1 MDKQLSSVSE
11 MSYATFL
18 ILCTRLITDK
28 EFITWQAQQPD
39 VEVQL
44 SVSCLVMPDF

>member
-1 MDKQLSSVSE
+1 MLELKKIRKSYMKSSVKKMDKQLSSVSE

-28 EFITWQAQQPD
+28 EFIT
-39 VEVQL
+39 
-44 SVSCLVMPDF
+44 